1 MFLIISIL
9 SDDIFIKITKASK
22 ICNQF
27 QIKWFDCLHL
37 SNPSYELIIIQS
49 EDGALKLVAHP
60 TGLFT
65 VSVCMMSNY
74 SKSRVLSLQLL
85 ARLCDDAKVSGHRQV
100 KWHLSWKEFS
110 FEYNKTP
117 KIGQNQNTLHASF
130 LFIYKVSDAMSML
143 RLRFGEPVRFK
154 FLVGMLNSYNSSTFQ
169 VSTDYINQKIY

>member
-37 SNPSYELIIIQS
+37 SNQSYELIIIQS

-100 KWHLSWKEFS
+100 KWHLSLKWFS
-110 FEYNKTP
+110 FEYNP
-117 KIGQNQNTLHASF
+117 KNRPKSKYLTRFISF
-130 LFIYKVSDAMSML
+130 HIQGIWCNVHVTVA
-143 RLRFGEPVRFK
+143 VRWARAFQISCGNVK
-154 FLVGMLNSYNSSTFQ
+154 LVQFQYLSSK
-169 VSTDYINQKIY
+169 YELY